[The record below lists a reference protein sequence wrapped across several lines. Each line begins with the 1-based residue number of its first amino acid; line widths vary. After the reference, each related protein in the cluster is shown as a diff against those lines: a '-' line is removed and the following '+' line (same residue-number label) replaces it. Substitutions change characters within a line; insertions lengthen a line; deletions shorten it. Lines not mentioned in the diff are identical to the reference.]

1 MRALLKKSAQC
12 LLCAALVMALCPA
25 MAFAKSEPAAQG
37 VNPIV
42 RLFKTQK
49 AVNASGTSAGTGAVS
64 EQTPIYSIYD
74 ANYDGLIAQ
83 ENVPRSY
90 SSVEKGR
97 VTPIGNQGELGICW
111 AYSTTAAVES
121 SILSE
126 GFASSVDLSERHLAY
141 FTYHRQ
147 TDPLGGTKGD
157 STTAASAEYSQVF
170 NGSSDPYLAS
180 GGNDEMALYAL
191 SSWTGATDESVASIK
206 DLLDR
211 YESADLND
219 WTLSPVQRK
228 AAVEKFLT
236 DTALDSSIAYTDSYH
251 LENGYMI
258 AMEDRNDVKRAI
270 MKYGAAATL
279 VNLDQYS
286 QYFNSKH
293 SALYNYES
301 QDTNHDI
308 AIVGWDDDYSVDN
321 FGLDDGWDG
330 TAATSAPLISADE
343 SKDVAF
349 DSQGAVWV
357 KFEPA
362 VSGFYNVSCT
372 ISDEG
377 PGFTETVYKLDGQSR
392 NPIWVNKAAS
402 GMRSPTCFLEKGT
415 TYYVKLTREYGSATD
430 CAMRVSPTPADA
442 SLPDSVTQ
450 IPNGQKVAMP
460 APDANGHRWLSFTPV
475 ESGSYTLG
483 PDPWDESFE
492 VTLYCV
498 AIDDGLLQRTWVA
511 AGNTVS
517 LKAGQTYYLRCDRG
531 ADKVTSLSMDF
542 FEADETVSADPLLP
556 GLDCAT
562 TRPSSNGAWLCK
574 NSWGTDFGED
584 GYFWV
589 SYEDTCLNRS
599 GSRVYVYD
607 MAKADNY
614 DNNYQYDGSSAPFYN
629 YLPSGGSIANVFTAK
644 ANAQGG
650 EVLKAVSLALYDVNV
665 DYSIQIYVNPTD
677 PGNPASGSPV
687 LAMPVQGRLTYG
699 GFHTIELPTSVP
711 LSQGTKY
718 SVVATLSHADGSG
731 INYAVDTSG
740 GIGFASFTSECLEG
754 QSFSLDPQAA
764 AWHDLSQAVQGEGET
779 SGRTARIKAFTDN
792 TDRPQTLSI
801 PISSADVQVTGA
813 NESQKPVVSVSY
825 GGVTLSEGRH
835 YSMASRYDSKSGLIT
850 IDVTGLGVYSGTKT
864 VTYQSTPAEPVDPTP
879 DDPKPDD
886 PGADPKPDDPGAD
899 PKPDDPGADPKPDD
913 SGAADPEPV
922 GTQAMYRLYNPNSG
936 EHFYTASTV
945 ERQAVIDVGWND
957 EGIGWTAPTQGI
969 QVYRLYNSFAG
980 EHHYTTSAEERDML
994 VSVGWTWEE
1003 GGWFSDPTE
1012 SVPLYRAYNPNAYAN
1027 NHHYTTDRGEFETL
1041 LGLGWRDEG
1050 VGWHGVSA
1058 G

>member
-12 LLCAALVMALCPA
+12 LLCAALVVTLCPA
-25 MAFAKSEPAAQG
+25 LAFAQSEPAAQSA
-37 VNPIV
+37 NPIM
-42 RLFKTQK
+42 RLFKMPE
-49 AVNASGTSAGTGAVS
+49 VISASGTSAGTGAVS

-83 ENVPRSY
+83 EDVPRRY

-111 AYSTTAAVES
+111 TYSTTAAVES

-126 GFASSVDLSERHLAY
+126 GLASSVDLSERHLAY

-147 TDPLGGTKGD
+147 SDPLGGTKGD
-157 STTAASAEYSQVF
+157 SVTAANAAYSEVF
-170 NGSSDPYLAS
+170 ENSSDPYLAS
-180 GGNDEMALYAL
+180 GGNDETALYTL
-191 SSWTGATDESVASIK
+191 SSWIGAADESAASIN

-219 WTLSPVQRK
+219 WTLSPAQRK
-228 AAVEKFLT
+228 AAVEKFLA
-236 DTALDSSIAYTDSYH
+236 DTALDSSLAYTDSYH

-286 QYFNSKH
+286 QCFNSKH
-293 SALYNYES
+293 SALYNYKS

-308 AIVGWDDDYSVDN
+308 AIVGWNDDYSVDN

-330 TAATSAPLISADE
+330 TVATSAPLISADE
-343 SKDVAF
+343 SKDVVF
-349 DSQGAVWV
+349 DSQGAAWA

-362 VSGFYNVSCT
+362 VSGFHTIFCT
-372 ISDEG
+372 ASEDG
-377 PGFTETVYKLDGQSR
+377 PGGFTETVYKLDGQSG

-402 GMRSPTCFLEKGT
+402 GMSSPTCFLEKGT
-415 TYYVKLTREYGSATD
+415 TYYIKLAKGHDSTTD
-430 CAMRVSPTPADA
+430 CTMRILPASADA

-460 APDANGHRWLSFTPV
+460 APDASGYKWLSFTPAK
-475 ESGSYTLG
+475 SGSYTLG

-492 VTLYCV
+492 VTLYCPT
-498 AIDDGLLQRTWVA
+498 IDGNGLLQRTWVA

-517 LKAGQTYYLRCDRG
+517 LKAGQTYYLRCSG
-531 ADKVTSLSMDF
+531 AANRVAFLSMDL
-542 FEADETVSADPLLP
+542 FEVDDTVSADPLLP
-556 GLDCAT
+556 GFDCAT

-589 SYEDTCLNRS
+589 SYEDTCINRP

-629 YLPSGGSIANVFTAK
+629 HLPSGGSIANMFTAK

-650 EVLKAVSLALYDVNV
+650 EVLKAVSLSFYDVNV
-665 DYSIQIYVNPTD
+665 DYSIQIYVNSTDPTD
-677 PGNPASGSPV
+677 PTSGSPA
-687 LAMPVQGRLTYG
+687 LATPAQGRLTYE
-699 GFHTIELPTSVP
+699 GFHTIELPSSVP
-711 LSQGTKY
+711 LTQGTRY
-718 SVVATLSHADGSG
+718 SVVATLSHADGSTV
-731 INYAVDTSG
+731 NYAVDTSANV
-740 GIGFASFTSECLEG
+740 GFASFKNECSKG
-754 QSFSLDPQAA
+754 QSFSLFPQAT
-764 AWHDLSQAVQGEGET
+764 AWYDLSGSAQQAGDEPG
-779 SGRTARIKAFTDN
+779 STARIKAFTDN
-792 TDRPQTLSI
+792 VDKPQALNI
-801 PISSADVQVTGA
+801 PISSANIQVTGVS
-813 NESQKPVVSVSY
+813 ESQKPVVSVSY
-825 GGVTLSEGRH
+825 GGVTLSEGKH
-835 YSMASRYDSKSGLIT
+835 YSTTSRYDSKSGLIT
-850 IDVTGLGVYSGTKT
+850 IDVTGLDIYSGTKT

-879 DDPKPDD
+879 DDPKPDE
-886 PGADPKPDDPGAD
+886 PIPVDPKPDDPGA
-899 PKPDDPGADPKPDD
+899 ADP
-913 SGAADPEPV
+913 DPV
-922 GTQAMYRLYNPNSG
+922 VTQEMYRLYNPNSG

-945 ERQAVIDVGWND
+945 ERDAVIAAGWND
-957 EGIGWTAPTQGI
+957 EGIGWTAPTEGI
-969 QVYRLYNSFAG
+969 QVYRLYNSYAG
-980 EHHYTTSAEERDML
+980 EHHYTTSEAERDML

-1003 GGWFSDPTE
+1003 GGWFSDPDK
-1012 SVPLYRAYNPNAYAN
+1012 SVPLYRAYNPNAFAN
-1027 NHHYTTDRGEFETL
+1027 NHHYTTDWGEFVTL

>member
-25 MAFAKSEPAAQG
+25 MAFAQDSPTAQG
-37 VNPIV
+37 VNPIM
-42 RLFKTQK
+42 RLFKAPETIS
-49 AVNASGTSAGTGAVS
+49 ASGNSAGTGAIP
-64 EQTPIYSIYD
+64 EQTPVYSIYD
-74 ANYDGLIAQ
+74 ANYDGLTAQ
-83 ENVPRSY
+83 ESIPRSY
-90 SSVEKGR
+90 GSVEKGR
-97 VTPIGNQGELGICW
+97 VTPVGNQGDLGICW
-111 AYSTTAAVES
+111 AFSTIAAAES

-126 GFASSVDLSERHLAY
+126 GLASSVDLSERHLAY

-157 STTAASAEYSQVF
+157 SAKATYAGYSQAF
-170 NGSSDPYLAS
+170 AGASDLYLAS
-180 GGNDEMALYAL
+180 GGNNEITLHALA
-191 SSWTGATDESVASIK
+191 SWTGAADEGSASFSE
-206 DLLDR
+206 LLNR
-211 YESADLND
+211 YESIDR
-219 WTLSPVQRK
+219 TLPEEQRK

-236 DTALDSSIAYTDSYH
+236 DTALDSSLAYDDSYH

-258 AMEDRNDVKRAI
+258 AMEDRNDVKQTI

-279 VNLDQYS
+279 INSNQS
-286 QYFNSKH
+286 PQYFNSEH
-293 SALYNYES
+293 SAYYNYES
-301 QDTNHDI
+301 QDTDHDI
-308 AIVGWDDDYSVDN
+308 AVVGWDDDFSVNN

-343 SKDVAF
+343 SKDVTF
-349 DSQGAVWV
+349 DSHGIAWV
-357 KFEPA
+357 RFEPA
-362 VSGFYNVSCT
+362 TSGFYDVSCMASQGSPQSN
-372 ISDEG
+372 I
-377 PGFTETVYKLDGQSR
+377 TETVYRLDGQGG
-392 NPIWVNKAAS
+392 NPLWVNKAVN
-402 GMRSPTCFLEKGT
+402 GMDSTCFLEKGT

-492 VTLYCV
+492 VTPYCV

-511 AGNTVS
+511 AGNTIS
-517 LKAGQTYYLRCDRG
+517 LKAGQTYYLRCDGG
-531 ADKVTSLSMDF
+531 ADTVTSLSVDLF
-542 FEADETVSADPLLP
+542 KADGTVSADPRFP
-556 GLDCAT
+556 GFDCAT

-574 NSWGTDFGED
+574 NSWGTEFGED
-584 GYFWV
+584 GYFWI
-589 SYEDTCLNRS
+589 SYEDACLNRPD
-599 GSRVYVYD
+599 SRVYVYD

-614 DNNYQYDGSSAPFYN
+614 DNNYQYDGSPAPFYN
-629 YLPSGGSIANVFTAK
+629 TLPSGGSIANVFTAK

-650 EVLKAVSLALYDVNV
+650 EELKAVSLAIYDVNV
-665 DYSIQIYVNPTD
+665 DYSIQIYVNPSDSDD
-677 PGNPASGSPV
+677 PTSGSPV

-801 PISSADVQVTGA
+801 PISGADVQVTGA

-850 IDVTGLGVYSGTKT
+850 IDVTGLDVYSGTKT

-886 PGADPKPDDPGAD
+886 PGTDPKPDDPGAT
-899 PKPDDPGADPKPDD
+899 
-913 SGAADPEPV
+913 DPEPV

-945 ERQAVIDVGWND
+945 ERDAVIAAGWND
-957 EGIGWTAPTQGI
+957 EGIGWTAPTEGI

-980 EHHYTTSAEERDML
+980 EHHYTSSEVERDAL
-994 VSVGWTWEE
+994 VAAGWTLEE
-1003 GGWFSDPTE
+1003 GGWFSDPDE
-1012 SVPLYRAYNPNAYAN
+1012 SVPLYRAYNPNAFAN
-1027 NHHYTTDRGEFETL
+1027 NHHYTTDWGEFVTL
-1041 LGLGWRDEG
+1041 LGLGWQDEG
-1050 VGWHGVSA
+1050 IGWHGVSA

>member
-1 MRALLKKSAQC
+1 MRTLLKKSLQC
-12 LLCAALVMALCPA
+12 LLSAMLVMALCPA

-37 VNPIV
+37 ANPIM
-42 RLFKTQK
+42 RLFK
-49 AVNASGTSAGTGAVS
+49 ASEAISASSGSAGTGAIA
-64 EQTPIYSIYD
+64 EQSPIYSIYD

-83 ENVPRSY
+83 EDVPRGY
-90 SSVEKGR
+90 SSAEKGR

-111 AYSTTAAVES
+111 AYSTIAAVES

-126 GFASSVDLSERHLAY
+126 ELASSVDLSERHLAY
-141 FTYHRQ
+141 FTYHHQ
-147 TDPLGGTKGD
+147 SDPLGGTKGD
-157 STTAASAEYSQVF
+157 STTAANAAYSDVF
-170 NGSSDPYLAS
+170 VNSSDPYLGA
-180 GGNDEMALYAL
+180 GGNNEMTLYAL
-191 SSWTGATDESVASIK
+191 SSWTGAADESVASIK

-211 YESADLND
+211 YESAKLND
-219 WTLSPVQRK
+219 WTLSPAQRK

-258 AMEDRNDVKRAI
+258 AMEDRNDIKRAI
-270 MKYGAAATL
+270 MKYGATATL
-279 VNLDQYS
+279 VNLNQWS

-293 SALYNYES
+293 SALYNYEV

-308 AIVGWDDDYSVDN
+308 AIVGWDDDYNVNN

-330 TAATSAPLISADE
+330 AAATSAPLIASDE
-343 SKDVAF
+343 SKDVAL
-349 DSQGAVWV
+349 DSQGIAWA

-362 VSGFYNVSCT
+362 VSGFHT
-372 ISDEG
+372 IFCAASEEG
-377 PGFTETVYKLDGQSR
+377 PGGFTETVYKLDAQSG
-392 NPIWVNKAAS
+392 NPVWVNKAPDEMNDS
-402 GMRSPTCFLEKGT
+402 TCFLEKGM
-415 TYYVKLTREYGSATD
+415 TYYVKLERGYGNATSFALRISA
-430 CAMRVSPTPADA
+430 A
-442 SLPDSVTQ
+442 SSGASMPDSVTQ
-450 IPNGQKVAMP
+450 IPNGQRVAMP
-460 APDANGHRWLSFTPV
+460 APDADGQRWLSFTPDK
-475 ESGSYTLG
+475 SGTYTFGL
-483 PDPWDESFE
+483 DPWNESFGAE
-492 VTLYCV
+492 FCCAT
-498 AIDDGLLQRTWVA
+498 IDGNKILQRTWVG
-511 AGNTVS
+511 AGDTVS
-517 LKAGQTYYLRCDRG
+517 LKAGQTYYLHCNRN
-531 ADKVTSLSMDF
+531 ADTVASLSMDF
-542 FEADETVSADPLLP
+542 FETDDTVSADPRFP
-556 GLDCAT
+556 GFDCAT

-589 SYEDTCLNRS
+589 SYEDTCLNRP

-614 DNNYQYDGSSAPFYN
+614 DNNYQYDGSSASFYN

-650 EVLKAVSLALYDVNV
+650 EELKAISLALYDVNV
-665 DYSIQIYVNPTD
+665 DYSIQIYVNPSD

-687 LAMPVQGRLTYG
+687 LATPAQGRLTYE
-699 GFHTIELPTSVP
+699 GFHTIKLPNSVP
-711 LSQGTKY
+711 LAQGTKY
-718 SVVATLSHADGSG
+718 SVVATLSHADGSTVK
-731 INYAVDTSG
+731 YAVDTSAS
-740 GIGFASFTSECLEG
+740 IGFASFKNECSKG
-754 QSFSLDPQAA
+754 QSLSLFPQAT
-764 AWHDLSQAVQGEGET
+764 AWYDLSGNAQQDGDEPG
-779 SGRTARIKAFTDN
+779 STARIKAFTDN
-792 TDRPQTLSI
+792 TDKPQTLSI
-801 PISSADVQVTGA
+801 LISSADIQVTGIS
-813 NESQKPVVSVSY
+813 ESQKPVVSVSY

-850 IDVTGLGVYSGTKT
+850 IDVTGLDVYSGTKT

-886 PGADPKPDDPGAD
+886 PGADPKPDDPGA
-899 PKPDDPGADPKPDD
+899 
-913 SGAADPEPV
+913 ADPEPV
-922 GTQAMYRLYNPNSG
+922 GTQTMYRLYNPNSG
-936 EHFYTASTV
+936 EHFYTASPV
-945 ERQAVIDVGWND
+945 ERQAVIDAGWND

-980 EHHYTTSAEERDML
+980 EHHYTSSEVERDAL
-994 VSVGWTWEE
+994 VAAGWTLEE
-1003 GGWFSDPTE
+1003 GGWFSDSNE